1 MTDIT
6 IRTLH
11 TATEMESAVELQ
23 KVYWG
28 DNMADLVPANMLL
41 SITRYGGHLHAAY
54 DGESMVGLLIGFLG
68 ADIHPDDKHNAPESI
83 YVMSKRMVVL
93 PQYRGQKI
101 GEKLKQ
107 AQGEFAR
114 NHNIQLVLWTFD
126 PLLSR
131 NAYLNLHKLGA
142 IGQKYIKDY
151 FGQDYQ
157 NPVLSADRLQV
168 NWWVNHPSLNNRP
181 EIDIANAPVVNSVSL
196 SDEGLLTPHE
206 FRMVDSDVLRLEIPM
221 EFIPLERINP
231 DLGKGWRDTVR
242 DAFTELLKADYLA
255 TDFARIE
262 NRVFY
267 IFTRDDGTYTFQ
279 SNNR

>member
-1 MTDIT
+1 MTTIT

-11 TATEMESAVELQ
+11 TSAEMDAAVALQ

-28 DNMADLVPANMLL
+28 DNMADLVPAHMLL
-41 SITRYGGHLHAAY
+41 SMARYGGHIHAAY
-54 DGESMVGLLIGFLG
+54 DGDNMVGMLMGFLG
-68 ADIHPDDKHNAPESI
+68 SDIHPDDAHDAPSQL

-93 PQYRGQKI
+93 PAYRGQKI
-101 GEKLKQ
+101 GEHLKQ
-107 AQGEFAR
+107 AQRQFAQQ
-114 NHNIQLVLWTFD
+114 HNIQLVLWTFD

-142 IGQKYIKDY
+142 IGQKYEENY
-151 FGQDYQ
+151 FGTDAT

-168 NWWVNHPSLNNRP
+168 NWWVNHPSLKKRQH
-181 EIDIANAPVVNSVSL
+181 INASNLPILNPVSL
-196 SDEGLLTPHE
+196 SENSLLVPH
-206 FRMVDSDVLRLEIPM
+206 DLKQLSDDALRLEIPM
-221 EFIPLERINP
+221 EFVPLERIDP
-231 DLGKGWRDTVR
+231 DLGQQWRDTVR
-242 DAFTELLKADYLA
+242 EAFTYLLSNGYLA

-279 SNNR
+279 

>member
-1 MTDIT
+1 MTDIN

-11 TATEMESAVELQ
+11 TAAEMESAVELQ

-28 DNMADLVPANMLL
+28 ENMADLVPANMLL
-41 SITRYGGHLHAAY
+41 SISRYGGHLHAAY
-54 DGESMVGLLIGFLG
+54 DGEDMVGLLIGFLG
-68 ADIHPDDKHNAPESI
+68 ADICPDDNRNAPKSI

-107 AQGEFAR
+107 AQREYAQ
-114 NHNIQLVLWTFD
+114 NHDIQLVLWTFD

-142 IGQKYIKDY
+142 IGQKYEKDY
-151 FGQDYQ
+151 FGQDFD

-168 NWWVNHPSLNNRP
+168 NWWVNHPLLENHP

-196 SDEGLLTPHE
+196 SDNGLLIPHE
-206 FRMVDSDVLRLEIPM
+206 LEMVDSDVLRLEIPM
-221 EFIPLERINP
+221 EFVPVEIGRAH
-231 DLGKGWRDTVR
+231 V
-242 DAFTELLKADYLA
+242 
-255 TDFARIE
+255 
-262 NRVFY
+262 
-267 IFTRDDGTYTFQ
+267 
-279 SNNR
+279 